1 MTLLELLRLMK
12 KHLKLCIILPLL
24 CALGTAAF
32 SYVLLANTYTSSVSM
47 YVLTRS
53 GSTADGSTSSLNYS
67 DLNASQMLTNDVA
80 TLIESDRIEAD
91 TASALQMSNLNDY
104 KIDVD
109 NQTTTRVITIS
120 VSGEDAQKVAL
131 VANKLA
137 ETTDDVAREVMDV
150 EAINVIDKATE
161 SANPSG
167 PPRLM
172 YTGMAFVAGIFLSIA
187 IVVLLDM
194 TNTRVRNADELEE
207 LLGIPTIGRIP
218 VIK

>member
-80 TLIESDRIEAD
+80 TLIKSDRIEAD

-172 YTGMAFVAGIFLSIA
+172 YTGVAFVAGIFLSIA